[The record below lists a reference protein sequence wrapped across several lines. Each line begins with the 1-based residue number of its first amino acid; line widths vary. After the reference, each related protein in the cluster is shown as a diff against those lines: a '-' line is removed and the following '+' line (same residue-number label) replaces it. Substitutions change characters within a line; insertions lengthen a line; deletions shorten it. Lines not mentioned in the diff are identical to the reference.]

1 MIFKKVLPVFALV
14 GALWMPSAWAG
25 EGQVYKLQ
33 VNGLACPFCAYGL
46 EKALKRVGG
55 VEGAKVDL
63 AQGVAVVTT
72 ADGAIFDR
80 ETARQVVRRA
90 GFTLRRFQL
99 SERVAAN

>member
-1 MIFKKVLPVFALV
+1 MIIKKVLPLIALV
-14 GALWMPSAWAG
+14 AALWMPSAWAG

-33 VNGLACPFCAYGL
+33 VSGLACPFCAYGL

-55 VEGAKVDL
+55 VEVAKVYL
-63 AQGVAVVTT
+63 AQGIAVVTT

-80 ETARQVVRRA
+80 QTAQQAVRRE
-90 GFTLRRFQL
+90 GFTLRGFQR